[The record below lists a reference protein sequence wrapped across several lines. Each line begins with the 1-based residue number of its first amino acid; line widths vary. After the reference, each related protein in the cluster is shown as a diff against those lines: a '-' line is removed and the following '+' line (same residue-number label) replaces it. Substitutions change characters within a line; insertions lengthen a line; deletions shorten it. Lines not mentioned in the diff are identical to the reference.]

1 MSLLKLAQDIVPL
14 FNDQPTTFEPIP
26 LKVEHKAAAKRILE
40 DEEATATGVS
50 RSAEMLLGHQIR
62 NWEPESIWLE
72 LEDKGVD
79 VPQLNRDKLL
89 AVNSLLIAPAF
100 YWDANIFEKTA
111 LAFNNEPVIP
121 ELLQEASPGQLSW
134 AVYEAELLMY
144 REGLDPHFDYEP
156 TNYAAVV
163 LHRDGFILAPELL
176 VFAQEELDKLTRG
189 HKDLQDKVKQR
200 WEKVD
205 KAKLDTLEL
214 EEEPV
219 DVQLGLLSSVWLYV
233 HERAERYRQDAAA
246 LTSA

>member
-1 MSLLKLAQDIVPL
+1 MLVKLAQETIPL
-14 FNDQPTTFEPIP
+14 FNDQPTAFEPVP
-26 LKVEHKAAAKRILE
+26 LTVEHKSAAKRILE

-50 RSAEMLLGHQIR
+50 RAAEMLLGHQIR

-79 VPQLNRDKLL
+79 IPPLNRDKLL
-89 AVNSLLIAPAF
+89 AVNALRVEPAF

-111 LAFNNEPVIP
+111 LAFNSEPVIP

-144 REGLDPHFDYEP
+144 SQGLDPHFDYEP
-156 TNYAAVV
+156 SRYAAVV
-163 LHRDGFILAPELL
+163 LHRDGFLLAPELL

-189 HKDLQDKVKQR
+189 HKDIRSDVARRWKETDKT
-200 WEKVD
+200 
-205 KAKLDTLEL
+205 KLDTLEL
-214 EEEPV
+214 EEKPA

-233 HERAERYRQDAAA
+233 HDRAARYRADIQS
-246 LTSA
+246 LTTV